1 MLPDWFPQLSCADG
15 GLVLKGIG
23 RALVP
28 EVIVDHQ
35 AESSAG
41 QERAFTPDPPLDPN
55 IQAESTSLWEE

>member
-1 MLPDWFPQLSCADG
+1 MFPDWFPQLSCADG
-15 GLVLKGIG
+15 GLVLKGVG

-41 QERAFTPDPPLDPN
+41 QVRASTPEPPLDPD
-55 IQAESTSLWEE
+55 IQAESTAL